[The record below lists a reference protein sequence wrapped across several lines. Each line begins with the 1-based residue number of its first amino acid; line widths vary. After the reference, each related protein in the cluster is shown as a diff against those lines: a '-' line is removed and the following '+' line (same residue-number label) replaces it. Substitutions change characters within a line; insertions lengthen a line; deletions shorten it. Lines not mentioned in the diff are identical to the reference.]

1 MADTTALI
9 RRARLTEWYAKN
21 AWGLHRLFVGKH
33 LSKRCVRCAVSAVYS
48 ALDEQMVCTLCRTA
62 SAKPDHAAAPG
73 LETELDRLLLQ
84 HVGKGTR
91 SHDAVVLFSG
101 GKDSVFLIHELKR
114 RYPGLRLL
122 ALLVDNSFMSPLALD
137 NAARAAEML
146 DVDYV
151 PLKPARSLYKKY
163 FRIACTHVQEGKGCF
178 ETVDMTEIYFFVS
191 LAKTFAATNQIPL
204 IISGLA
210 WAQVERLYGV
220 QSFEAPPD
228 AELRKIE
235 AVIGTLLTSNYHPS
249 EERYCW
255 HPDKYPEAARPRII
269 HPFYVWRFEENEIRN
284 RVTSLGLIEP
294 GNDSPLLTNHRVI
307 IMMVIVDYV
316 RIGYCSYEPDIT
328 EQIRHGTADRL
339 YWRNIFEM
347 TEYSAKTGWMMNKEI
362 DKILKSLD
370 LTRAAIGLP
379 RG

>member
-1 MADTTALI
+1 
-9 RRARLTEWYAKN
+9 
-21 AWGLHRLFVGKH
+21 
-33 LSKRCVRCAVSAVYS
+33 VSAVYS
-48 ALDEQMVCTLCRTA
+48 PLDEHMICALCRTA
-62 SAKPDHAAAPG
+62 SAKPDHAAAPAPPG
-73 LETELDRLLLQ
+73 LETELDQLLLQ
-84 HVGKGTR
+84 HAGKGT
-91 SHDAVVLFSG
+91 SSYDAVVLFSG
-101 GKDSVFLIHELKR
+101 GKDSVFLIHELKS
-114 RYPGLRLL
+114 RYPGLRLV
-122 ALLVDNSFMSPLALD
+122 ALLIDNSFMSPLALD

-163 FRIACTHVQEGKGCF
+163 FRIACTHVGEGKGCF

-235 AVIGTLLTSNYHPS
+235 AVIGPLLASHYDPS
-249 EERYCW
+249 EERYFW
-255 HPDKYPEAARPRII
+255 HAYKYPDAAFPRFI
-269 HPFYVWRFEENEIRN
+269 HPFYVWRFQENDIRD
-284 RVTSLGLIEP
+284 RVTSLGLIER

-347 TEYSAKTGWMMNKEI
+347 TEYSAKTGWMMDKEI